1 MASFY
6 HSDGIAEIPF
16 IADVDLED
24 YQWRLVQAASATSGN
39 VASATG
45 GCNPTPLGILTNSPS
60 SGQEATVK
68 VLGFTKARC
77 RPNACGLTFGTYLMA
92 ASNASLEPV
101 GTLGSPVMA
110 RWFGPNKTTAGA
122 SVYGS
127 VLFYGGLAACNMAS
141 GS

>member
-16 IADVDLED
+16 IADEDLENL
-24 YQWRLVQAASATSGN
+24 QWRLVSAASTSGQ

-45 GCNPTPLGILTNSPS
+45 GCNPAPLGILTNSPS
-60 SGQEATVK
+60 KGQEAAVK
-68 VLGFTKARC
+68 VLGFIKARC
-77 RPNACGLTFGTYLMA
+77 RPNACDLQFGTFLIA
-92 ASNASLEPV
+92 ASNASLEPPTV
-101 GTLGSPVMA
+101 VGSPIFA

-127 VLFYGGLAACNMAS
+127 VLLYGGLGACNYGA

>member
-16 IADVDLED
+16 IADEDLETF
-24 YQWRLVQAASATSGN
+24 QWRLVKAASTSGN
-39 VASATG
+39 VASSTG
-45 GCNPTPLGILTNSPS
+45 GCNPAPIGILTNSPS
-60 SGQEATVK
+60 ANQEAAVK

-77 RPNACGLTFGTYLMA
+77 RPNACGLQFGTFLIA
-92 ASNASLEPV
+92 ASDASLEPTPV
-101 GTLGSPVMA
+101 LGCPVMA

-127 VLFYGGLAACNMAS
+127 VLLYGGIMAS
-141 GS
+141 SMAAGS